1 MPVEK
6 PYVQNGFEFLKRF
19 SQGGLADP
27 QGRRCFRQAMLRT
40 DGFDG
45 PKMMKFQSLIEVSA
59 NDHGGIGSGFS
70 RGGRADSPTGV
81 KILISKDR

>member
-6 PYVQNGFEFLKRF
+6 PYVQNGFEFLKAF
-19 SQGGLADP
+19 SQGRLADP

-40 DGFDG
+40 NGFDG

-59 NDHGGIGSGFS
+59 LDHGGIGSAFS
-70 RGGRADSPTGV
+70 RGGGADSSHGV
-81 KILISKDR
+81 YMLISKDR

>member
-6 PYVQNGFEFLKRF
+6 PYVENGFEFLEALGE
-19 SQGGLADP
+19 GGLADP
-27 QGRRCFRQAMLRT
+27 QGSRCFRQAMLRT

-59 NDHGGIGSGFS
+59 LDHVGIESGLS
-70 RGGRADSPTGV
+70 RGGRATEATGV
-81 KILISKDR
+81 KALISKDR